1 MQARLSRRSL
11 LQIVGSGIFAFSCRH
26 RCDEIFAAPPV
37 NSVKRCVVLWMDG
50 GPSQMETFDPKPG
63 TATSGP
69 TEAIATSVPGISI
82 AKHLPKIATKMQHL
96 SIIRN
101 LASPEGDHDRGSHFL
116 HTGYPQVPA
125 FPRPALGS
133 VVSHE
138 SPPSDQPLFVSLGT
152 RGLGP
157 AYMGPDHAPFSIED
171 PSVAVAQLKE
181 LTKQRSLLQR
191 LDSFNQTFD
200 QDHYDSNLARR
211 KSSISRIERLL
222 STPFVKA
229 LNVDSSPTQDLERYG
244 DSTFGR
250 RCLLAKRLL
259 EAGVRFVEVTH
270 SGWDTH
276 EDNFNNVASLCND
289 IDGPWSTL
297 IDDLQ
302 ANGLWEDTVVVW
314 MGEFGRT
321 PQINANNGRDHFPQ
335 VTPVVL
341 GGGGIRGGQVIGQT
355 NKLGIEIEGSSI
367 SVPDLFAT
375 LLATLGIDPNHQFQ
389 NEFGAITP
397 ASDNGKIIQ
406 GLI

>member
-1 MQARLSRRSL
+1 MQARLARRSL
-11 LQIVGSGIFAFSCRH
+11 LQIVGSGIFALACRH
-26 RCDEIFAAPPV
+26 RCDALFAAPPA

-63 TATSGP
+63 TATGGP
-69 TEAIATSVPGISI
+69 TEAITTSVPGITI

-138 SPPSDQPLFVSLGT
+138 SPPSDHPLFVSLGS

-171 PSVAVAQLKE
+171 PSVAVAQLRE

-191 LDSFNQTFD
+191 LDSFNKAFD

-211 KSSISRIERLL
+211 KSSIARIERLL
-222 STPFVKA
+222 STQFVKA

-244 DSTFGR
+244 DTTFGR
-250 RCLLAKRLL
+250 RCLLARRLL
-259 EAGVRFVEVTH
+259 EAGVRYVEVTQ

-276 EDNFNNVASLCND
+276 ENNFNGVANLCHE
-289 IDGPWSTL
+289 IDGPWATL
-297 IDDLQ
+297 IEDLQ

-355 NKLGIEIEGSSI
+355 NKLGIEIEGSRV

-375 LLATLGIDPNHQFQ
+375 LLSTLGIDPNHQFQ
-389 NEFGAITP
+389 NEFGAIAP
-397 ASDNGKIIQ
+397 ASDNGKVIQ

>member
-26 RCDEIFAAPPV
+26 RCDAIFAAPPV

-63 TATSGP
+63 TATGGP
-69 TEAIATSVPGISI
+69 TEAIATSVPGITI

-171 PSVAVAQLKE
+171 PSIAVAQLKE

-229 LNVDSSPTQDLERYG
+229 LNVDRSPTQDLERYG

-276 EDNFNNVASLCND
+276 ENNFNNVASLCND

-341 GGGGIRGGQVIGQT
+341 GGGGIRGGKVIGQT

-389 NEFGAITP
+389 NEFGAIAP

>member
-26 RCDEIFAAPPV
+26 RCDAIFAAPPV
-37 NSVKRCVVLWMDG
+37 NSVKRCIVLWMDG

-63 TATSGP
+63 TATGGP

-82 AKHLPKIATKMQHL
+82 AKHLPKIATKIQHL

-138 SPPSDQPLFVSLGT
+138 SPPSDHPLFVSLGT

-171 PSVAVAQLKE
+171 PSIAVAQLKE

-229 LNVDSSPTQDLERYG
+229 LNVDRSPTQDLERYG

-389 NEFGAITP
+389 NEFGAIAP